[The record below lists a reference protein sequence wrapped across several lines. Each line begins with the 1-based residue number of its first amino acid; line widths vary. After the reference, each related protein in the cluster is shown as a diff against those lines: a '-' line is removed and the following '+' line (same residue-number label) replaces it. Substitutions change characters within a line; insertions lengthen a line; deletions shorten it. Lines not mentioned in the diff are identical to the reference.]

1 MARKR
6 IIYQSQSVKI
16 NGTVAMGVQ
25 SCSYGLDVSRED
37 VIQFGDLGA
46 VDRVI
51 MEAPTANM
59 EVNMYVG
66 GLSAAV
72 LSGCVD
78 LAIAGTA
85 FTVQVGLD
93 STEGSD
99 YTGANS
105 AVTLTSGLM
114 TSLSAEA
121 SVGSIPT
128 LTMGFEGTDLSYASA
143 TIAAPA
149 TNINVATQSGVI
161 VGIGGQAAS
170 FKNHFLHP
178 QSCNVSF
185 DLGSEALS
193 ELNLTD
199 DRPTNPYLY
208 AKVPS
213 YPGTATMEIENFAT
227 DRGMSMTLSGLSQK
241 GQGGTANDPNS
252 GGKCNV
258 NVVMGQTKF
267 ALVNATLDSVSF
279 SNSVGDTAATC
290 NANFGVSI
298 GGPTSSSRIEVGA
311 A

>member
-66 GLSAAV
+66 GLSAV
-72 LSGCVD
+72 ELGTCVD
-78 LAIAGTA
+78 LAISGTA

-93 STEGSD
+93 TDEGKD
-99 YTGANS
+99 YDAADS

-128 LTMGFEGTDLSYASA
+128 LTMGFEGTDLSYAA
-143 TIAAPA
+143 QTIGAPN
-149 TNINVATQSGVI
+149 TNIDVATQSGVV

-170 FKNHFLHP
+170 FKDHFLHP
-178 QSCNVSF
+178 QSCNISF
-185 DLGSEALS
+185 DLGAEALS
-193 ELNLTD
+193 ELNLTTA
-199 DRPTNPYLY
+199 RPTNPYLY
-208 AKVPS
+208 ARVPS
-213 YPGTATMEIENFAT
+213 YPGTASMEIENFAT
-227 DRGMSMTLSGLSQK
+227 DAGMSMTLASLAQK
-241 GQGGTANDPNS
+241 GSGGTANDPNS

-258 NVVMGQTKF
+258 NVLMGATRF
-267 ALVNATLDSVSF
+267 SLINATLDSVSF

-298 GGPTSSSRIEVGA
+298 GGPSSSSRIEVGA
-311 A
+311 